1 MTWRRAKSPNSYGL
15 PASGKAPPGAGIVI
29 YIPRPT
35 ISNDRLRR
43 DERGRIPYRLRH
55 PYRDG
60 TTHVVFTQTSFLKR
74 LCALI
79 PRPHKHMWKYHGV
92 LTPASS
98 WRPESVP
105 PPSSSRSPTRT
116 PLDHHLRRAELIRRI
131 FDADVLQ
138 CECGARRRL
147 GGGLQRSSRAKNP
160 LWTTCTQRH
169 LVRELS
175 LDDPRSPRDARAA
188 FRFRPGWDGRPAH
201 PLSRRTRTPGFLRI
215 RSGTAEERAPERGGV
230 GSAP

>member
-1 MTWRRAKSPNSYGL
+1 M
-15 PASGKAPPGAGIVI
+15 I

-105 PPSSSRSPTRT
+105 PQA
-116 PLDHHLRRAELIRRI
+116 PLDLRH
-131 FDADVLQ
+131 
-138 CECGARRRL
+138 G
-147 GGGLQRSSRAKNP
+147 
-160 LWTTCTQRH
+160 
-169 LVRELS
+169 
-175 LDDPRSPRDARAA
+175 PRSTTIYA
-188 FRFRPGWDGRPAH
+188 GR
-201 PLSRRTRTPGFLRI
+201 S
-215 RSGTAEERAPERGGV
+215 
-230 GSAP
+230 